1 MAVGVVVYVHCMCTY
16 VYVYFRFIYSY
27 MLGVWLVCI
36 IVLSWLAG
44 FSLWASLA
52 LLHSQEWFLF
62 VVSLVLVIMMLGWTR
77 VTLPGSLPYYSRWV
91 LLSFVGI
98 VLYPLYLL
106 LATLCLGD
114 SDPLGVSFLT
124 VLSGSPSL
132 FSMRVVVHLLL
143 VLVLLVRALSSSH
156 YVVYVLGCLCA
167 ISVGNLIPNLLG
179 YSYL

>member
-1 MAVGVVVYVHCMCTY
+1 MGSAFPLSGL
-16 VYVYFRFIYSY
+16 FSIP
-27 MLGVWLVCI
+27 CI
-36 IVLSWLAG
+36 CCL
-44 FSLWASLA
+44 
-52 LLHSQEWFLF
+52 QQ
-62 VVSLVLVIMMLGWTR
+62 
-77 VTLPGSLPYYSRWV
+77 
-91 LLSFVGI
+91 
-98 VLYPLYLL
+98 
-106 LATLCLGD
+106 CLGD

-132 FSMRVVVHLLL
+132 YSMRVVVHLLL